1 MDEVAAIQAA
11 FRDIEESRALLMA
24 VFLHTPLG
32 MALYDGDGWAIATN
46 AAHRAMFGPRPP
58 GRYNVLQDPR
68 VDSSGQRRL
77 IERGLAGEAV
87 TLPPYVNPNRAD
99 GGSLQVT
106 ESSWFPVRSADG
118 QLLAVGLASRDIT
131 AEEQLVRRADELGR
145 IADSGI
151 LGVLHWDAE
160 GRISDANDALL
171 KMLGYTREELRRGRL
186 RWIDITPPELL
197 HLDEVALAEIARV
210 GHCRPFEK
218 EYIRKDGTRVPIL
231 IAGASFADEP
241 RRGVSFIVDIT
252 ERKQAERELAAREA
266 RFRTLIAYNS
276 DMLMMLDRDNVVS
289 FASDGWA
296 RTLGWAPE
304 ELVGLPA
311 LSHLI
316 HPEDLPTAG
325 EELGRCLASA
335 GEPQRSE
342 LRMRHKDGSYRLVE
356 CVARNLFADP
366 AVDALVANVRD
377 ITESRALQLQL
388 AQAQKMEA
396 IGRLAGG
403 IAHDFNNMLSGI
415 LGFAGIVASELRSGD
430 PLAADVA
437 EIITAA
443 ERASSLTRQLL
454 AFSRKQILT
463 PRLLDLGVQL
473 QTLEKML
480 RRLIGEDLEMEIA
493 VTPRL
498 GLVKVDPAQIEQIVL
513 NLVINA
519 RDAVASGGK
528 ITLETANVELD
539 AEYAR
544 QHIDVIAGAFVM
556 LAVTDTGAGMERHVR
571 ERVFEPF
578 FTTKGIGQG
587 TGLGLATVFG
597 IVKQSG
603 GHIWLYSE
611 PGRGT
616 TFKIYFPRC
625 FEAPEDDD
633 MMAPRGAPERGT
645 ETILLVEDE
654 PGVRAFAKRALQR
667 AGYVV
672 LEAEN
677 GGEALLIV
685 EQHAGV
691 IDLLLT
697 DVVMP
702 RMSGKALAQRL
713 TALRP
718 ALRVLFMSGYTENAI
733 VHQGVLD
740 EGTDFISKP
749 IALEVLLA
757 RVRGALERV

>member
-1 MDEVAAIQAA
+1 MSDVAAIQAA
-11 FRDIEESRALLMA
+11 FRDIEDSRALLLA
-24 VFLHTPLG
+24 VFVHTPLG
-32 MALYDGDGWAIATN
+32 MALYDRDGWAIADN
-46 AAHRAMFGPRPP
+46 PAHRAMFGPRPP
-58 GRYNVLQDPR
+58 GRYNLLQDPR
-68 VDSSGQRRL
+68 VDASGQRRL
-77 IERGLAGEAV
+77 IERGLAGEDV
-87 TLPPYVNPNRAD
+87 TLPPYVSTNRVD
-99 GGSLQVT
+99 GRPLQVT
-106 ESSWFPVRSADG
+106 QSSWFPVRGADG
-118 QLLAVGLASRDIT
+118 QLLAVALASRDIT
-131 AEEQLVRRADELGR
+131 AEELLARRADELGR
-145 IADSGI
+145 LTDSGI

-171 KMLGYTREELRRGRL
+171 QMLGYTREELQSGRL
-186 RWIDITPPELL
+186 RWIDITPPEFL
-197 HLDEVALAEIARV
+197 HLDELALAEIARV

-218 EYIRKDGTRVPIL
+218 EYIRKDGTRVPII
-231 IAGASFADEP
+231 IAGASFTEEP

-276 DMLMMLDRDNVVS
+276 DMLMMLDRHNVVS

-316 HPEDLPTAG
+316 HPEDLPTAA

-356 CVARNLFADP
+356 CVARNLLADP
-366 AVDALVANVRD
+366 AIEAVVANVRD
-377 ITESRALQLQL
+377 ITDSRALQLQL

-480 RRLIGEDLEMEIA
+480 RRLIGEDIEMEIA
-493 VTPRL
+493 VTPKL

-544 QHIDVIAGAFVM
+544 QHIDVVAGAFIM
-556 LAVTDTGAGMERHVR
+556 LAVTDNGAGMERHVR

-578 FTTKGIGQG
+578 FTTKGVGQG

-625 FEAPEDDD
+625 FDAPEDED
-633 MMAPRGAPERGT
+633 MMAPREAPERGT

-718 ALRVLFMSGYTENAI
+718 GLRVLFMSGYTENAI

-757 RVRGALERV
+757 RVRAALERG